1 MYIFHVCSITRRL
14 PILKRKLE
22 FFVILQRKWNSKRCG
37 CQGIWMNRSNK
48 ISGENF
54 RSLVHLIK
62 SNNRI
67 ISLKVKHIISYELYH
82 KGYENAKSELPL

>member
-1 MYIFHVCSITRRL
+1 
-14 PILKRKLE
+14 
-22 FFVILQRKWNSKRCG
+22 
-37 CQGIWMNRSNK
+37 MNRSNK